1 MEPVNQPPRAAEDR
15 RGSAGL
21 IPSLG
26 LFTTIMMVVG
36 GVIGSGIFR
45 KPGVMAGQ
53 VGSPELL
60 LGVWVLAGVLT
71 LFGALTNAEIASMI
85 PETGGQYIYFERM
98 YGPFFAFLYGWAI
111 FAVIQCGSIAAVA
124 YVFAEYATQFVKLP
138 EFSAGVAAWSL
149 HVPFVGDVTPLNEI
163 GIKGL
168 AAALIVL
175 LTAINYVGVRFGGIV
190 QNIFTVAK
198 VAAMLLLALG
208 AFLLPTGGA
217 VANLTTPSAHIHL
230 SGLALFAGIAAALQG
245 AFWAYD
251 GWNKLTYIAGEVKQ
265 PQRNIPLGLLWGM
278 LIVTGIYLL
287 MNVAYAYVLPIDQ
300 MARSKL
306 VAADVAERCCSGG
319 GRWIAAAVMISTFGT
334 TNSIILATARVY
346 FSMARM
352 NAFPRCLGNVHP
364 RFHTPAASLVVQGIW
379 SALLLLSG
387 TFDTLTDTLIFVSW
401 AFYAIG
407 AYGVFVLRRK
417 QPDAPRPYKV
427 PGYPLV
433 PWVFIIFA
441 LLYLV
446 FTVYNDI
453 AGYQAAVAAGKPAL
467 INSALGTVLVL
478 IGAPIYL
485 LYRTKSSSQTREGER
500 PREP

>member
-1 MEPVNQPPRAAEDR
+1 MTSPSTSPPSRPL
-15 RGSAGL
+15 SAGL
-21 IPSLG
+21 VPTLG
-26 LFTTIMMVVG
+26 LLTTVMMVIG

-53 VGSPELL
+53 LGSPELL

-98 YGPFFAFLYGWAI
+98 YGPFFAFLYGWAV
-111 FAVIQCGSIAAVA
+111 FVVMQCGSIAAVA
-124 YVFAEYATQFVKLP
+124 YVFAEYATQFVALP
-138 EFSAGVAAWSL
+138 EFSAGVAAWSFHL
-149 HVPFVGDVTPLNEI
+149 PLIGDVAPLKEI
-163 GIKGL
+163 GTKGL
-168 AAALIVL
+168 AAALIIL
-175 LTAINYVGVRFGGIV
+175 LTGINYVGVRFGGLV
-190 QNIFTVAK
+190 QNIFTIAK
-198 VAAMLLLALG
+198 LAAMLLLVLG

-217 VANLTTPSAHIHL
+217 VANFTTPSADIHL
-230 SGLALFAGIAAALQG
+230 SGLALVAGIAAALQG

-251 GWNKLTYIAGEVKQ
+251 GWNKLTYIAGEVKE

-278 LIVTGIYLL
+278 LIVTAIYLL

-300 MARSKL
+300 MAQSKL
-306 VAADVAERCCSGG
+306 VAADVADKCFAGG

-334 TNSIILATARVY
+334 TNAIILATARVY

-352 NAFPRCLGNVHP
+352 NVFPRALGHVHP
-364 RFHTPAASLVVQGIW
+364 RFHTPAASLVVQGLW

-387 TFDTLTDTLIFVSW
+387 TFDTLTDMLIFVSW
-401 AFYAIG
+401 VFYAAG

-417 QPDAPRPYKV
+417 APDAPRPYKV
-427 PGYPLV
+427 PGYPVV
-433 PWVFIIFA
+433 PWIFIAFA
-441 LLYLV
+441 VLYLV

-453 AGYQAAVAAGKPAL
+453 AAYHAAVAAGKPAL

-478 IGAPIYL
+478 IGAPIYFF
-485 LYRTKSSSQTREGER
+485 YRARKPAAVSPSQR
-500 PREP
+500 

>member
-1 MEPVNQPPRAAEDR
+1 MTPTNTPPPSRPLC
-15 RGSAGL
+15 AGL
-21 IPSLG
+21 LPTLG
-26 LFTTIMMVVG
+26 LFTTVMMVIG

-85 PETGGQYIYFERM
+85 PETGGQYVYFERM
-98 YGPFFAFLYGWAI
+98 YGPFFAFLYGWAT
-111 FAVIQCGSIAAVA
+111 FAVMQCGSIAAVA
-124 YVFAEYATQFVKLP
+124 YVFAEYAMQLLKLP
-138 EFSAGVAAWSL
+138 EFQAGLSGWSL
-149 HVPFVGDVTPLNEI
+149 HVWFVGDITPLKEI
-163 GIKGL
+163 RTKGL

-198 VAAMLLLALG
+198 VAAMLLLAVG

-230 SGLALFAGIAAALQG
+230 SGLALIAGIAAALQG

-278 LIVTGIYLL
+278 LVVTGIYLL

-300 MARSKL
+300 MAHSKL
-306 VAADVAERCCSGG
+306 VAADVADRCFAGG

-334 TNSIILATARVY
+334 TNAIILASARVY

-352 NAFPRCLGNVHP
+352 NVFPRKLGNVHP

-379 SALLLLSG
+379 SALLLFSG

-401 AFYAIG
+401 AFYAVG

-433 PWVFIIFA
+433 PWVFIVFA

-453 AGYQAAVAAGKPAL
+453 ASYYAAVAAGKPAL

-478 IGAPIYL
+478 VGTPIYFF
-485 LYRTKSSSQTREGER
+485 YRAQKPAAPPPSQPGQMQE
-500 PREP
+500 

>member
-1 MEPVNQPPRAAEDR
+1 
-15 RGSAGL
+15 
-21 IPSLG
+21 
-26 LFTTIMMVVG
+26 MMVVG

-98 YGPFFAFLYGWAI
+98 YGPFFAFLYGWAV
-111 FAVIQCGSIAAVA
+111 FVVMQCGSIAAVA
-124 YVFAEYATQFVKLP
+124 YVFAEYATQFVRLP
-138 EFSAGVAAWSL
+138 EFSAGVAAWSF
-149 HVPFVGDVTPLNEI
+149 HVPFIGDVAPLKEI
-163 GIKGL
+163 GTKGL
-168 AAALIVL
+168 AAALILL
-175 LTAINYVGVRFGGIV
+175 LTGVNYVGVRFGGLV
-190 QNIFTVAK
+190 QNVFTIAK
-198 VAAMLLLALG
+198 VAAMLLLVLG

-217 VANLTTPSAHIHL
+217 AANLTTPSAEIHL
-230 SGLALFAGIAAALQG
+230 SGFALVAGIAAALQG

-265 PQRNIPLGLLWGM
+265 PQRNIPLGLVWGM
-278 LIVTGIYLL
+278 LIVTAIYLL

-300 MARSKL
+300 MAKSKL
-306 VAADVAERCCSGG
+306 VAADVADRCFAGG

-352 NAFPRCLGNVHP
+352 NVFPRALGRVHP

-379 SALLLLSG
+379 SALLLFSG
-387 TFDTLTDTLIFVSW
+387 TFDTLTDMLIFVSW
-401 AFYAIG
+401 VFYAAG

-417 QPDAPRPYKV
+417 APDAPRPYKV
-427 PGYPLV
+427 PGYPFV
-433 PWVFIIFA
+433 PWIFIVFARA
-441 LLYLV
+441 LPPLHGL
-446 FTVYNDI
+446 
-453 AGYQAAVAAGKPAL
+453 
-467 INSALGTVLVL
+467 
-478 IGAPIYL
+478 
-485 LYRTKSSSQTREGER
+485 
-500 PREP
+500 